1 MDGICRSCTGV
12 FFLYDHKAAGYG
24 KKKARG
30 VLLHINVY
38 MGNDKFKTLKLSVF
52 SYQMNIMNLKDTE
65 NICGFSA
72 SVSEPPFQHSYIVLL

>member
-1 MDGICRSCTGV
+1 MEFADHAQV
-12 FFLYDHKAAGYG
+12 FFSSMTTKLQDME

-65 NICGFSA
+65 NICRFSA